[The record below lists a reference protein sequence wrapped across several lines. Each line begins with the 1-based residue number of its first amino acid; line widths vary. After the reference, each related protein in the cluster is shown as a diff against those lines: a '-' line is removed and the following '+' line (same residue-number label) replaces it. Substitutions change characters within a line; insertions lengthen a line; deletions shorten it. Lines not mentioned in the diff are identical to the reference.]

1 MAASF
6 DIICIFLDLYLLE
19 VFCQEDTVE
28 GITEQKGAKQS
39 RLGTFHGDLIR
50 PYIRTLVVVVR
61 MMIKRNDDENGAE

>member
-1 MAASF
+1 MAACF
-6 DIICIFLDLYLLE
+6 EMICIILDLYLLE

-39 RLGTFHGDLIR
+39 RLGYLPLDLIG
-50 PYIRTLVVVVR
+50 PYIRTLVVVVM